1 MDLHHD
7 PQTLLYWVKRD
18 TEPNIDSLCD
28 LAKKHRA
35 DRIDCLYPINKKYA
49 H

>member
-7 PQTLLYWVKRD
+7 PQTLLYWVRGD
-18 TEPNIDSLCD
+18 TEPHIDSLCD
-28 LAKKHRA
+28 LAKQYRA
-35 DRIDCLYPINKKYA
+35 YLIDCLYPINKKYA